1 MRGAIKD
8 TTKGEAH
15 FVWRSPDV
23 SRIENLSDII
33 FALALALIATP
44 LVPTTF
50 AELKSI
56 WRDILATGF
65 CFAIMLVI
73 WNTHYVFFRR
83 YDLMDG
89 KTVFLNSV
97 LLFLIF
103 SLAYPLKFI
112 MSFVV
117 RFATF
122 DFSEAVPVESVM
134 TLEEGRLAMIFYS
147 LAYASIF
154 IVFAMLYG
162 HARSQ
167 AESMQLSPQERVL
180 TQSAINGAR
189 VHIVIAI
196 AVVIG
201 ALLSP
206 SRIAVLLGGVY
217 FLIWPCAAIVDWR
230 EKRALKRLEA

>member
-1 MRGAIKD
+1 MRGAVRD
-8 TTKGEAH
+8 TKKGESH

-23 SRIENLSDII
+23 SRIENLSDIV
-33 FALALALIATP
+33 FALALALIAAP
-44 LVPTTF
+44 VVPTTF
-50 AELKSI
+50 SELAAL
-56 WRDILATGF
+56 WRDVLATGF

-112 MSFVV
+112 MGFVV

-122 DFSEAVPVESVM
+122 DFSEAQPIYAVM

-154 IVFAMLYG
+154 VVFAMLYG

-167 AESMQLSPQERVL
+167 AERMELSPQERVL

-189 VHIVIAI
+189 VHVIVALL
-196 AVVIG
+196 VVIS
-201 ALLSP
+201 AAAAP
-206 SRIAVLLGGVY
+206 SEIAVLLGPVY
-217 FLIWPCAAIVDWR
+217 FLIWPGIAIVDGIER
-230 EKRALKRLEA
+230 RALNRIDA